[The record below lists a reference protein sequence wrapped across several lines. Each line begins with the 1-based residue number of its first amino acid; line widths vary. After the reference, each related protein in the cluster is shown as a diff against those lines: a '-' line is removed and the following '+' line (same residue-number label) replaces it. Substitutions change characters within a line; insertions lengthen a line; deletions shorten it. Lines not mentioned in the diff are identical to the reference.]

1 MSISEPKNLLT
12 YHDLTV
18 EVETSPPQELVDHV
32 HTTTLGQPGGFRYQH
47 VDLVDRLNA
56 PGENYFMFLRKSGK
70 MMGSVGFVGRHTQ
83 TGGVDHDSWM
93 IRYFSIKA
101 PLRAVPK
108 KRKEKPDLKDEN
120 KRTTVLGRFIQPILA
135 QPSQLRGEEDPDRPS
150 IIYALIE
157 QKNLRSMN
165 FSAQMG
171 LETIGEVASFSFSRL
186 RPKYS
191 KRVECLPDSEKESM
205 ELLLQDFYSGYNLFY
220 SNSLFKDNGYFVIR
234 HSGRVVAGL
243 QEYPITWRIIDF
255 GSSFANWIVRFGTKI
270 PWVRRRVDPDEAR
283 MLAFDGIYCEPGYE
297 DVLYELMEG
306 VLAEKKR
313 YLAMLMMD
321 RKSGLYKIFS
331 EKGMLGPLHKVLGFF
346 KADVRMR
353 FINIPDKTRQL
364 FMERPTY
371 IPSYDNS

>member
-1 MSISEPKNLLT
+1 MSGPKILLT
-12 YHDLTV
+12 YHDLSV
-18 EVETSPPQELVDHV
+18 EVETSPPQELIDHV
-32 HTTTLGQPGGFRYQH
+32 HSTTLGQPGSFRYQH

-83 TGGVDHDSWM
+83 TGGVKHDSWM

-101 PLRAVPK
+101 PMRAVPR
-108 KRKEKPDLKDEN
+108 KRKEKSDLKDEN
-120 KRTTVLGRFIQPILA
+120 KRSTVLGRFIQPVLA
-135 QPSQLRGEEDPDRPS
+135 QPSQLRGEKDTGKPS
-150 IIYALIE
+150 IIYALID

-171 LETIGEVASFSFSRL
+171 LETIGEVANFSFSRL
-186 RPKYS
+186 RPKRS
-191 KRVECLPDSEKESM
+191 ERVEQLPDSEKDSM
-205 ELLLQDFYSGYNLFY
+205 EQLLQDFYSSYNLFF
-220 SNSLFKDNGYFVIR
+220 SNSLFKDEGYYVIR
-234 HSGRVVAGL
+234 DSGRVVAGI
-243 QEYPITWRIIDF
+243 QEYPVTWRVVDF
-255 GSSFANWIVRFGTKI
+255 GSSMANGMIRLGTKI
-270 PWVRRRVDPDEAR
+270 PWVRRRVDPDEVR

-321 RKSGLYKIFS
+321 QKSGLYKIFS
-331 EKGMLGPLHKVLGFF
+331 EKGTLGPLHKVLGFF
-346 KADVRMR
+346 LADVRMR